1 MDANA
6 VRQHIEKEPINQW
19 AQRLG
24 VTATTG
30 HDQLIGQT
38 LRIHGKGAFEVN
50 RIEGS
55 EIYLN
60 GKERPIPISVLTDE
74 NGEYSAWKADGSRF
88 AARVNVLTGN
98 SGARSQE
105 DRQHSRKPRQS
116 TSSKRQL
123 EHLEQLN
130 KAGAEIP
137 ATDVKEINHMFLVR
151 NPDALHRTDPLNV
164 VFGFEMAKIAYV
176 DPTGK
181 VPKALEQPGIGFK
194 EVRAFDSKKTD
205 TQAFIAVTPDEKG
218 IVIAFRGTTPGK
230 DILTDL
236 SVSFDDFALGGQA
249 HEGFQD
255 YVRGVKKL
263 IYEHLEKVMR
273 LYPDAKIFGAGHSLG
288 AAAIVNF
295 IGTALGEGV
304 IEAAQ
309 VGRVVL
315 AGCPRG
321 FDREAARLFNKL
333 IRARVDRCVNA
344 SDIVTKLPALLA
356 SVVAS
361 LLALFQSDAHPGFY
375 KHIGTFAPNVFFD
388 DKRRE
393 TSERSWVYRIWERIR
408 SLKGQATDHFLDNYL
423 KCGHRWLEEKGQL
436 PDENVSQRLAS
447 GAY

>member
-6 VRQHIEKEPINQW
+6 VRQHIEKEPIYQW
-19 AQRLG
+19 AQGRG

-38 LRIHGKGAFEVN
+38 LRIHGKGAFEVD

-60 GKERPIPISVLTDE
+60 GKERPIPISVLTDK
-74 NGEYSAWKADGSRF
+74 NGEYSAWRADGSQF
-88 AARVNVLTGN
+88 AARVDVVTGK

-105 DRQHSRKPRQS
+105 DRQHSRRPRKS
-116 TSSKRQL
+116 TSSKQQ
-123 EHLEQLN
+123 LEQLERVR
-130 KAGAEIP
+130 KDTP
-137 ATDVKEINHMFLVR
+137 ATDIEEINDMFLMWD
-151 NPDALHRTDPLNV
+151 PAALNRTDPLNV
-164 VFGFEMAKIAYV
+164 VFGFEMAKLAYV
-176 DPTGK
+176 DPIGK
-181 VPKALEQPGIGFK
+181 VPKALERLGLGFK

-236 SVSFDDFALGGQA
+236 SVSFEDFALGGQA

-263 IYEHLEKVMR
+263 MYEHLEKVMQ
-273 LYPDAKIFGAGHSLG
+273 LYPDVKIFGAGHSLG
-288 AAAIVNF
+288 AAAIINF

-321 FDREAARLFNKL
+321 LDGKAARLFNKL

-344 SDIVTKLPALLA
+344 SDIVTKLPAVLA

-393 TSERSWVYRIWERIR
+393 TSERSWVYRVWERIH

-423 KCGHRWLEEKGQL
+423 KCGYGWLKEKGRL
-436 PDENVSQRLAS
+436 PAQKVSQRLAP
-447 GAY
+447 GTH